1 MGLFLVIAVI
11 ATLIAAR
18 KSPAI
23 TYFSPVPPT
32 CSRCK
37 YDLSA
42 SLNAPACPE
51 CGLDWHDATTR
62 YQPSN
67 RLHFDTRAM
76 HRALVAWLI
85 VMVYAIATPYLAPAI
100 IATNYWLDGIHGFD
114 FVRVVHAREM
124 YYASP
129 LPLNYL
135 LATSSTICVLP
146 LIAARRQ
153 YVYALLVPIAFV
165 IDATYWAFIYQ
176 G

>member
-1 MGLFLVIAVI
+1 
-11 ATLIAAR
+11 
-18 KSPAI
+18 
-23 TYFSPVPPT
+23 
-32 CSRCK
+32 
-37 YDLSA
+37 
-42 SLNAPACPE
+42 
-51 CGLDWHDATTR
+51 
-62 YQPSN
+62 
-67 RLHFDTRAM
+67 M

-135 LATSSTICVLP
+135 LATSSTLCVLP
-146 LIAARRQ
+146 LVAARRK
-153 YVYALLVPIAFV
+153 YVYALLVPIAFA